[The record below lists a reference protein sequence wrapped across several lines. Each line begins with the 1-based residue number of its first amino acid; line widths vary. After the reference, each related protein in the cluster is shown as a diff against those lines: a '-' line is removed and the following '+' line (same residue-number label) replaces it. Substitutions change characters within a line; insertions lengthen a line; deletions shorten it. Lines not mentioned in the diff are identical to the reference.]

1 MQFCKKFFLFIMK
14 NIKTKKNIIQHPT
27 TGHYS
32 LLVWFYFPWHFIKA
46 FLNVSFYGSRKLHP
60 TFFILICYTLC
71 FTPYPFHPWYFI
83 SLISSLVFSSPG
95 YHPIP
100 FPTQLAKIPFHPN
113 LFIPIKDIYYFIL
126 AFFILKIERM
136 TCTGWKRRVKS
147 VNMKLIRWKT

>member
-1 MQFCKKFFLFIMK
+1 MRFNLQNFQSFKRIKFEVEMQLEDCVSTP
-14 NIKTKKNIIQHPT
+14 NICTAGFWNGT
-27 TGHYS
+27 Y
-32 LLVWFYFPWHFIKA
+32 L
-46 FLNVSFYGSRKLHP
+46 LHP
-60 TFFILICYTLC
+60 KFFILVCYTLC
-71 FTPYPFHPWYFI
+71 FTPYPFHPWCFI

-113 LFIPIKDIYYFIL
+113 LFIPIKAIYYFIL

>member
-1 MQFCKKFFLFIMK
+1 MCTVYYWFMPKDKNSFCFGPPCCLFWIY
-14 NIKTKKNIIQHPT
+14 TYDII
-27 TGHYS
+27 YS
-32 LLVWFYFPWHFIKA
+32 NLHIYYIVVLILYVGTY
-46 FLNVSFYGSRKLHP
+46 LLHP
-60 TFFILICYTLC
+60 KFFILVCYTLC
-71 FTPYPFHPWYFI
+71 FTPYPFHPWCFI